1 MNSFGLKTLLILI
14 PLWLSA
20 CAHSKEAITLS
31 SSSPTEDIFHLKSPA
46 LLESPAPYNIGT
58 AQLLEDLKNLPQ
70 DATFYVNSTC
80 ATKRLLSVQAQK
92 ALDRK
97 FNQHFFSPWHQS
109 RASTS
114 KKQAEWGFE
123 TYSKN
128 LGFGENKREHS
139 SAWLRQLAEL
149 AQLDSYPNTQH
160 KAITITNTSL
170 RVLPTQKPHFNNF
183 NLAGEGYPFDN
194 FQQSI
199 LWANMPLFV
208 SHLSRD
214 GDWAWVESALAPGW
228 LAIEDLAFMDDD
240 QIKQWETG
248 NYVALIQDQVPILTD
263 LTTFDKLSNLNPG
276 LNPDLT
282 TFDKLSNLNPGLNP
296 DLTTFDKLS
305 NLNPNLSANQFR
317 FKTHI
322 GAIFPKIGEDNQH
335 YRILIAIPNA
345 VRQAILTT
353 GLIDK
358 TVAAPKPLALMPS
371 QLTQIIN
378 QLLNQ
383 PYGWGGLYENR
394 DCSSTIH
401 DLFTPFGTWL
411 PRNSAAQAKTGQ
423 FISLQKLNPSEKEH
437 LIIQKG
443 IPYFTLLWVEGH
455 IMLYIGTYHGQAM
468 VFHNPWGIKTRDQGG
483 AEGRKIIGQAVITTL
498 RPGKE
503 LPQLDSQ
510 KGDILKNILGMT
522 ILDPISQQVCR

>member
-1 MNSFGLKTLLILI
+1 MNSYGLKTLLILI

-31 SSSPTEDIFHLKSPA
+31 SSSPTEDIFH
-46 LLESPAPYNIGT
+46 LESPAPYNIGT

-92 ALDRK
+92 ELDRK
-97 FNQHFFSPWHQS
+97 FNQRFFSPWHQS
-109 RASTS
+109 RATS
-114 KKQAEWGFE
+114 PKSQVEWGFE

-240 QIKQWETG
+240 QIRQWETG
-248 NYVALIQDQVPILTD
+248 NYVAIIQDQVPILTD

-282 TFDKLSNLNPGLNP
+282 TFDKLSN
-296 DLTTFDKLS
+296 
-305 NLNPNLSANQFR
+305 QFR

-322 GAIFPKIGEDNQH
+322 GAIFPKVGEDDQH
-335 YRILIAIPNA
+335 YRILIALPDA
-345 VRQAILTT
+345 HRQAILTT
-353 GLIDK
+353 GLVDK
-358 TVAAPKPLALMPS
+358 TVAAPKPLALMAS

-378 QLLNQ
+378 RLLNQ

-423 FISLQKLNPSEKEH
+423 FISLQKLNPSEKEQ

-443 IPYFTLLWVEGH
+443 IPYLTLLWVEGH
-455 IMLYIGTYHGQAM
+455 SMLYIGTYHGQAI
-468 VFHNPWGIKTRDQGG
+468 VFHNPWGIKTRDQDG
-483 AEGRKIIGQAVITTL
+483 AEGRKIIGQAVITSL

-522 ILDPISQQVCR
+522 ILVPISQQVCR

>member
-1 MNSFGLKTLLILI
+1 MKSYGLKTLLVLI

-20 CAHSKEAITLS
+20 CAHSKEAITFP
-31 SSSPTEDIFHLKSPA
+31 SSSPAEDIFH
-46 LLESPAPYNIGT
+46 LESPAPYNIGT

-80 ATKRLLSVQAQK
+80 ATKRLLSVQAQN

-97 FNQHFFSPWHQS
+97 FNQRFFSPWHQTQ
-109 RASTS
+109 ASTS
-114 KKQAEWGFE
+114 KRQAEWGFE

-149 AQLDSYPNTQH
+149 AQLDSYPNTQR

-199 LWANMPLFV
+199 LWANMPLFI

-228 LAIEDLAFMDDD
+228 LAIEDLAFIDDD

-248 NYVALIQDQVPILTD
+248 NYVALIQDQVPIFTD
-263 LTTFDKLSNLNPG
+263 LTTFEKLSNLNPNLNPGLNPDLTTFEKLSNLNPG

-282 TFDKLSNLNPGLNP
+282 TFEKLSNL
-296 DLTTFDKLS
+296 
-305 NLNPNLSANQFR
+305 SADQFR

-322 GAIFPKIGEDNQH
+322 GAIFPKVGEDDQH
-335 YRILIAIPNA
+335 YGILIAIPNA
-345 VRQAILTT
+345 VRQAILTI
-353 GLIDK
+353 GLVDK
-358 TVAAPKPLALMPS
+358 TVAAPKPLALMAS

-378 QLLNQ
+378 RLLNQ

-423 FISLQKLNPSEKEH
+423 FISLQQLNPPEKEQ

-443 IPYFTLLWVEGH
+443 IPYLTLLWAEGH
-455 IMLYIGTYHGQAM
+455 IMLYIGTYHGQAI
-468 VFHNPWGIKTRDQGG
+468 VFHNPWGIKTRDQNG

-522 ILDPISQQVCR
+522 ILLPVNQPTCR